1 MTNPYSPVPLH
12 REPGAAVPP
21 VRIVHLGL
29 GAFHRSHQAWYTAHA
44 TDAAEWGIA
53 AFTGRSTE
61 IAAQLTDQD
70 GQYTLVVRGPEGD
83 SFEVVDSV
91 VRAIPGTDVAAFVEL
106 AASEPVAILTLTIT
120 EGGYRLGAD
129 GRLDLTDPDVAADV
143 ALLRRLFDA
152 QAALPGVE
160 YPRTAFGRVLLA
172 LEQRR
177 RISTPALAIVPCDNI
192 PDNGHVVREALG
204 ALATATSSTLA
215 AWLDSGISVVSTSVD
230 RITPRGTPEDAQLV
244 LDATGVADRAPVVT
258 EPFSDWVLAG
268 DFPSGRP
275 AWETAGARFVDD
287 IAPWG
292 ARKLWMLNGAHT
304 LLAASGPL
312 RGHALV
318 SEAIDDPV
326 CRDLVTALW
335 EEDARHLTG
344 VEVDDYAADLL
355 ARFRNPRIEHR
366 LAQIALDATTK
377 MRVRIVPVARLERA
391 AGRSAAGCAA
401 AVAAWILAGHDAV
414 ETPGA
419 AAESRTARQVADL
432 DPVLGGD
439 AAFCARVDAAVAD
452 LTTKA
457 LLTESETA

>member
-1 MTNPYSPVPLH
+1 VTNLDSPLRLR
-12 REPGAAVPP
+12 REPGAALPP

-44 TDAAEWGIA
+44 ADGAQWGIA
-53 AFTGRSTE
+53 AFTGRSAE
-61 IAAQLTDQD
+61 IASQLTDQD
-70 GQYTLVVRGPEGD
+70 GLYTLVVRGPEGD

-91 VRAIPGTDVAAFVEL
+91 VRAVPGTDVAALVAL
-106 AASEPVAILTLTIT
+106 AASPDVVILTLTVT
-120 EGGYRLGAD
+120 EAGYRLGPD
-129 GRLDLTDPDVAADV
+129 GGLDLADPDVAADV
-143 ALLRRLFDA
+143 ALLRGIFEAGASARGA
-152 QAALPGVE
+152 E
-160 YPRTAFGRVLLA
+160 YPRTALGRVLLA

-177 RISTPALAIVPCDNI
+177 RTNAPPLAIVPCDNI

-204 ALATATSSTLA
+204 ALAAATSTTLA
-215 AWLDSGISVVSTSVD
+215 DWLDTGITVVSTSVD
-230 RITPRGTPEDAQLV
+230 RITPRGTAEDSQLV
-244 LDATGVADRAPVVT
+244 RDATGMLDRAPVVT

-287 IAPWG
+287 IAPWE

-304 LLAASGPL
+304 VLAAFGPL

-318 SEAIDDPV
+318 SAAIDDPV
-326 CRDLVTALW
+326 CRELVTSLW
-335 EEDARHLTG
+335 EEDARHLAG
-344 VEVDDYAADLL
+344 VEVDDYADALL

-366 LAQIALDATTK
+366 LEQIARDATTK

-401 AVAAWILAGHDAV
+401 AVAAWILAGRDADD
-414 ETPGA
+414 A
-419 AAESRTARQVADL
+419 HSTADANHTAQQVADL
-432 DPVLGGD
+432 DPVLGRD

-452 LTTKA
+452 LTKKT
-457 LLTESETA
+457 LLTESTTA